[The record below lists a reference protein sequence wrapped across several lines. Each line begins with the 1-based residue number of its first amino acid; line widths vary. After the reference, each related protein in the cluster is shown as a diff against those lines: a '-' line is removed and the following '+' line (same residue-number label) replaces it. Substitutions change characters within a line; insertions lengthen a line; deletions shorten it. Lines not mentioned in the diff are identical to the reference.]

1 MRPTS
6 RVLSALCLALATP
19 SLAIGPW
26 MVCDT
31 NEFVETLWPKYAA
44 AHAAAVAALR
54 NDAPPGAWRGHR
66 YLVCSMSNRG
76 LGNKLLFELMPCA
89 RVAIATGRALV
100 VRTER
105 HIAEALGGVDFAA
118 APGEAPSIAWL
129 APGLADACPGSPGS
143 CQSHEL
149 VCDRRRPAHLPAL
162 CGRRLGHPSVVDAAG
177 DAPVVALNC
186 NNHPAC
192 GRVVL
197 ERAAGR
203 CVPEDGVLAAA
214 FFPLAAGVRDAA
226 ATFLRRAA
234 GGGA

>member
-1 MRPTS
+1 MVASVLQAASSVYREAYARNEHSTTESQARRPKRLSTNYQSRKLIMRPTS
-6 RVLSALCLALATP
+6 RVLSTLCLALATP
-19 SLAIGPW
+19 TLAIGPW
-26 MVCDT
+26 LVCDT
-31 NEFVETLWPKYAA
+31 NEFVEKLWPTYAA

-54 NDAPPGAWRGHR
+54 NDAAPGSWRGHR

-89 RVAIATGRALV
+89 RVAFATGRALV

-118 APGEAPSIAWL
+118 APGEAPAIAWL

-162 CGRRLGHPSVVDAAG
+162 CGRRLGHP
-177 DAPVVALNC
+177 
-186 NNHPAC
+186 
-192 GRVVL
+192 
-197 ERAAGR
+197 
-203 CVPEDGVLAAA
+203 
-214 FFPLAAGVRDAA
+214 
-226 ATFLRRAA
+226 
-234 GGGA
+234 